1 MTLVNFMNIPAEL
14 KTVCRFC
21 VWKFEKRSGKKTK
34 IPYNPQTGEKARSND
49 ARTFS
54 DFRTAAA
61 TYAIGGYDGLG
72 ICVGNGIGAFDI
84 DHCIREDGTLND
96 VAAQVLSV
104 FDTCYVEKSPSGLGL
119 RGFFHVP
126 GDYVFDKTVY
136 YINNRKK
143 GLEVYM
149 PGATNRFVTVTG
161 DVYRT
166 GDIPDNPEA
175 MTTLLDSMMRRAK
188 QVTSSHIGH
197 RSYLTDE
204 AVVEHALKSPAGD
217 KFQKY
222 MDGDWQ
228 EMYDN
233 QSDADMSFISML
245 AFWCGCDEEQMD
257 RIYRSS
263 GMMRAKWDRKQAGT
277 TYGALTIR
285 NAVNSCTSIYLPV
298 NAQDIVEEEFS
309 CLDEEDVDFQPDF
322 SKLSL
327 TLEEMAPHSNPRY
340 GREEI
345 GIGNMFADYF
355 KPIARYNKER
365 KLWYIYDGTVWQED
379 LGNLKVAEL
388 AKMLADKLYV
398 FALTIMEEDA
408 RKRFID
414 RVRKLQLRKHRDT
427 MVKEA
432 TSVYPI
438 PMVLFDNNTYLFNCR
453 NGTLDLRS
461 MEFREHRPEDFL
473 TKCSEVVYDRDAD
486 CPRWKS
492 FMDEIMQGDT
502 GRIRYLQKAMGYA
515 LSGDTSLEC
524 LFILYGA
531 TTRNGK
537 GTTMETFLKIMGE
550 YGKNADPSMLAMKF
564 TAQSNGPSEELA
576 RLAGARFVNISEPE
590 KKITLDA
597 GLVKRLTGNDTI
609 TARFLHENSFE
620 FQTRFKVFVN
630 TNHLPNITDLTLFES
645 GRIKIIPFNRHFEE
659 HEQDKG
665 LKAFFA
671 LPENQSGIFN
681 WVLEGYQMYRKERLE
696 MPKSVLEATQEYRM
710 ESDKISQ
717 FASACLVEAKGS
729 ELRSQ
734 AIYNRYKE
742 WCSENNYRPEGQGNF
757 KKSFLKNHTEV
768 RRRPKDGGE
777 KTTLTLDVE
786 FVKED
791 DDTEFSPLS

>member
-14 KTVCRFC
+14 KTVCQFC
-21 VWKFEKRSGKKTK
+21 VWKFEKRNGKKTK
-34 IPYNPQTGEKARSND
+34 IPYDPKTGEKAKSND

-72 ICVGNGIGAFDI
+72 ICVGSGIGAFDI

-104 FDTCYVEKSPSGLGL
+104 FGTCYVEKSPSGFGL

-136 YINNRKK
+136 YINNRSK

-166 GDIPDNPEA
+166 GDIPDNPES
-175 MTTLLDSMMRRAK
+175 MTALLDSMMRRAR
-188 QVTSSHIGH
+188 QVTSSHIEH

-204 AVVEHALKSPAGD
+204 AVVEHALKSPTGD

-263 GMMRAKWDRKQAGT
+263 GMMRPKWDRKQAGT

-365 KLWYIYDGTVWQED
+365 KLWYVYDGTVWQED
-379 LGNLKVAEL
+379 LGSLKVAEL

-398 FALTIMEEDA
+398 FALTITEEDA

-550 YGKNADPSMLAMKF
+550 YGKNADPSMLA
-564 TAQSNGPSEELA
+564 
-576 RLAGARFVNISEPE
+576 ISCS
-590 KKITLDA
+590 KMF
-597 GLVKRLTGNDTI
+597 G
-609 TARFLHENSFE
+609 FYNS
-620 FQTRFKVFVN
+620 
-630 TNHLPNITDLTLFES
+630 LF
-645 GRIKIIPFNRHFEE
+645 R
-659 HEQDKG
+659 
-665 LKAFFA
+665 
-671 LPENQSGIFN
+671 
-681 WVLEGYQMYRKERLE
+681 V
-696 MPKSVLEATQEYRM
+696 
-710 ESDKISQ
+710 
-717 FASACLVEAKGS
+717 
-729 ELRSQ
+729 
-734 AIYNRYKE
+734 
-742 WCSENNYRPEGQGNF
+742 
-757 KKSFLKNHTEV
+757 
-768 RRRPKDGGE
+768 
-777 KTTLTLDVE
+777 
-786 FVKED
+786 
-791 DDTEFSPLS
+791 

>member
-14 KTVCRFC
+14 KTACRFC

-34 IPYNPQTGEKARSND
+34 IPYNPKTGEKAKSND
-49 ARTFS
+49 ARTFT

-104 FDTCYVEKSPSGLGL
+104 FDTCYVEKSPSGSGL

-136 YINNRKK
+136 YINNRSK

-166 GDIPDNPEA
+166 GYIPDNPEA
-175 MTTLLDSMMRRAK
+175 MTALLDSMMRRAK
-188 QVTSSHIGH
+188 QVTSSHIEH

-204 AVVEHALKSPAGD
+204 AVVEHALKSPSGD

-263 GMMRAKWDRKQAGT
+263 GMMRQKWDRKQAGT

-322 SKLSL
+322 SRLAL

-365 KLWYIYDGTVWQED
+365 KLWYIYDGMA
-379 LGNLKVAEL
+379 G
-388 AKMLADKLYV
+388 
-398 FALTIMEEDA
+398 
-408 RKRFID
+408 
-414 RVRKLQLRKHRDT
+414 
-427 MVKEA
+427 
-432 TSVYPI
+432 
-438 PMVLFDNNTYLFNCR
+438 
-453 NGTLDLRS
+453 G
-461 MEFREHRPEDFL
+461 
-473 TKCSEVVYDRDAD
+473 
-486 CPRWKS
+486 
-492 FMDEIMQGDT
+492 
-502 GRIRYLQKAMGYA
+502 
-515 LSGDTSLEC
+515 SG
-524 LFILYGA
+524 
-531 TTRNGK
+531 
-537 GTTMETFLKIMGE
+537 
-550 YGKNADPSMLAMKF
+550 
-564 TAQSNGPSEELA
+564 
-576 RLAGARFVNISEPE
+576 EPE
-590 KKITLDA
+590 SSGTGKDA
-597 GLVKRLTGNDTI
+597 GG
-609 TARFLHENSFE
+609 
-620 FQTRFKVFVN
+620 
-630 TNHLPNITDLTLFES
+630 
-645 GRIKIIPFNRHFEE
+645 
-659 HEQDKG
+659 
-665 LKAFFA
+665 
-671 LPENQSGIFN
+671 
-681 WVLEGYQMYRKERLE
+681 
-696 MPKSVLEATQEYRM
+696 
-710 ESDKISQ
+710 
-717 FASACLVEAKGS
+717 
-729 ELRSQ
+729 
-734 AIYNRYKE
+734 
-742 WCSENNYRPEGQGNF
+742 
-757 KKSFLKNHTEV
+757 
-768 RRRPKDGGE
+768 
-777 KTTLTLDVE
+777 
-786 FVKED
+786 
-791 DDTEFSPLS
+791 